1 MTSKKESTG
10 GTFVGDATNLLIP
23 IGLLAAREGIKWYK
37 KPAAASKPKAAPA
50 KKTKAAAPSKPK
62 RRMRGGGDGE
72 SFCGPATAT
81 PAKPATPETPE
92 TPPAPQ
98 AETPATAKGGAKKKT
113 KPPSKSK
120 AAEAKKVLE
129 MAREAVQRHAKKAG
143 SKKGGSGSASADIIN
158 QFVNLANKIGGA
170 A

>member
-62 RRMRGGGDGE
+62 RRMRGGGDGDGDG
-72 SFCGPATAT
+72 FCGPATQD
-81 PAKPATPETPE
+81 K
-92 TPPAPQ
+92 
-98 AETPATAKGGAKKKT
+98 KGGAKKKT
-113 KPPSKSK
+113 TPSKSK
-120 AAEAKKVLE
+120 AAEAKKVLK
-129 MAREAVQRHAKKAG
+129 MAREAVQQHA
-143 SKKGGSGSASADIIN
+143 KKGGSGSASADIIN